1 MLAPATSKTKSGQAG
16 RRRVQDASGRCSVTS
31 MGTSATTA
39 YNEYGASPA
48 GEWGLPVGRETAD
61 AKKGAFGTKG
71 AGHLALRSSSCP
83 LTEFTRIVPLVLQSF
98 KTTIVNIV

>member
-1 MLAPATSKTKSGQAG
+1 MLRHEHGYFETTEYEGCGAALATEPG
-16 RRRVQDASGRCSVTS
+16 C
-31 MGTSATTA
+31 
-39 YNEYGASPA
+39 
-48 GEWGLPVGRETAD
+48 PVCRETAD
-61 AKKGAFGTKG
+61 AKRGAFGTKG